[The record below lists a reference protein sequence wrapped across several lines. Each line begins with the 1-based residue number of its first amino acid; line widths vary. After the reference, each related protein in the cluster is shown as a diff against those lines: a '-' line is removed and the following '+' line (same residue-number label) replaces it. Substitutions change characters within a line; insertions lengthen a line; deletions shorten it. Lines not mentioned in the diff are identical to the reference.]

1 MVATCWRS
9 DPDNAKVCQIRST
22 LHLAE
27 ILVSPALFEEVEG
40 RSEVERIS
48 HPLPLEF
55 SADGEL
61 LTRV

>member
-9 DPDNAKVCQIRST
+9 DPDNARLCQIRST
-22 LHLAE
+22 LYINE
-27 ILVSPALFEEVEG
+27 ILISPALYEEVEG
-40 RSEVERIS
+40 RAEVERLS

-55 SADGEL
+55 SAGGDL

>member
-22 LHLAE
+22 LHLNE
-27 ILVSPALFEEVEG
+27 ILVSPSLFEEVEG
-40 RSEVERIS
+40 RSDVERLS
-48 HPLPLEF
+48 HPVPPEF
-55 SADGEL
+55 SADGAL